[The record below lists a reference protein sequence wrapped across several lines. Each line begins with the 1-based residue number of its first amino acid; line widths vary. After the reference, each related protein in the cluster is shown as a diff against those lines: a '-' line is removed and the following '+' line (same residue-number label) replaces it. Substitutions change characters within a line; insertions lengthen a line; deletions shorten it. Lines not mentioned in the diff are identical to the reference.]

1 MLSDSDSESDNNQD
15 QDVHQLTINEHY
27 AKAFEYKKEREE
39 LQRLK
44 EQYGSDPDSSEE
56 ESTDSEDL
64 ESEDSDGEELTP
76 AMDAAILRTL
86 ARIKAKDPEIYKEG
100 KNIFGEEQEK
110 TTKSAKTALTRPT
123 GPAKEPKDKGKP
135 LTIRAANLQNALL
148 SRSPSPDPAP
158 ELVTHAE
165 EQRRLRDETI
175 AAFHANVGS
184 DDDGDEDDG
193 FLVPREKTL
202 DEVAREEEEYRR
214 FLESEV
220 GDLRDLVNVD
230 GAEPAEPAEEG
241 AEEEGTKKKKKK
253 SKEKKEK
260 GGEDGAAG
268 KSKQAEDQEFLVNY
282 ILNRGWIDR
291 ASKRVPT
298 YGEVT
303 SQAKKGKG
311 KAKAQPAG
319 DDEEN
324 SGEGSDAVGDV
335 SEEEVFEDI
344 VDRFESSYNFR
355 FEEADGSEIK
365 TYPRNLPSLVRRED
379 TTRKDARERRKQRKE
394 EELAKRK
401 EEVRRLKGLKVKEI
415 RARLER
421 AGVTTGEAESLEEL
435 GIDLDAPWDPEAH
448 DKQMANLYALD
459 GGEEEGEYGDND
471 ELEDED
477 NGEKPVW
484 DEVDMG
490 DIRMSPEASTS
501 RAEKKEK
508 KKKKKK
514 GGAEDDDGGVDV
526 DAMDADAI
534 PAGGDDDDQWD
545 GTEEMRK
552 RKLDEW
558 MEEVYALDFNDL
570 VGGMPTRFH
579 YASVAPQKYGLSP
592 VEILLAKDSELNE
605 YMSVKKYAPYRAE
618 NKAGWD
624 HTRNERLRELKGK
637 VKERMTT
644 GGRDMVPDAG
654 WGGAGNGGGDGQVK
668 KKRKGKKER
677 MKEKGDA
684 AEGGGEAEA
693 EAEGG
698 EQDKGSKRKRDDAV
712 DADEPLE
719 GGKKKRR
726 RKKKDSAA
734 EVDS

>member
-1 MLSDSDSESDNNQD
+1 MLSDSESESDQGHG

-56 ESTDSEDL
+56 DETDSEDL

-86 ARIKAKDPEIYKEG
+86 ARIKRKDPGIYEEG

-110 TTKSAKTALTRPT
+110 TTQSVKAALTRPAD
-123 GPAKEPKDKGKP
+123 PAKKPKDKGKP
-135 LTIRAANLQNALL
+135 LTIRAANLQSALL
-148 SRSPSPDPAP
+148 SRSPSPEHAP
-158 ELVTHAE
+158 EPVTHVE

-175 AAFHANVGS
+175 AAFHAAE
-184 DDDGDEDDG
+184 GDEEEDW
-193 FLVPREKTL
+193 LVPREKTM
-202 DEVAREEEEYRR
+202 DEVAHEEEEYRQ
-214 FLESEV
+214 FLENEV
-220 GDLRDLVNVD
+220 GDLRDLVDV
-230 GAEPAEPAEEG
+230 GGPASVAEPSQEEDG
-241 AEEEGTKKKKKK
+241 IKKKKKK
-253 SKEKKEK
+253 KKENKSGEEGASK
-260 GGEDGAAG
+260 GGE
-268 KSKQAEDQEFLVNY
+268 KSKQEEDQDFLVNY

-291 ASKRVPT
+291 SSKRVPT
-298 YGEVT
+298 YREVT
-303 SQAKKGKG
+303 SQSKKGKG
-311 KAKAQPAG
+311 KAPPAG
-319 DDEEN
+319 SGSEGE
-324 SGEGSDAVGDV
+324 SGEDSDD
-335 SEEEVFEDI
+335 EEEVFDDI

-355 FEEADGSEIK
+355 FEETDGTEIK
-365 TYPRNLPSLVRRED
+365 SYPRNLPSLVRRED

-421 AGVTTGEAESLEEL
+421 AGVATGDAETLQEL

-448 DKQMANLYALD
+448 DRQMENLYALN
-459 GGEEEGEYGDND
+459 GEEDEGEEIEYDAD
-471 ELEDED
+471 
-477 NGEKPVW
+477 GEKPTW
-484 DEVDMG
+484 GEDVDIG
-490 DIRMSPEASTS
+490 DIRMSPSFGPSSSKA
-501 RAEKKEK
+501 EK

-514 GGAEDDDGGVDV
+514 NKGGEDEDEGVDI

-534 PAGGDDDDQWD
+534 PAGGDDEEWD

-558 MEEVYALDFNDL
+558 MDEVYGLDFNDL
-570 VGGMPTRFH
+570 VGGIPTRFH
-579 YASVAPQKYGLSP
+579 YASVAPQKFGLNP

-605 YMSVKKYAPYRAE
+605 YMSVKKYAPYRAD
-618 NKAGWD
+618 NKVGWD

-637 VKERMTT
+637 VKERL
-644 GGRDMVPDAG
+644 GGAIVEESGRD
-654 WGGAGNGGGDGQVK
+654 GQIK

-677 MKEKGDA
+677 MKEKGAVDA
-684 AEGGGEAEA
+684 DGPTDPPKESNGAEDTGL
-693 EAEGG
+693 
-698 EQDKGSKRKRDDAV
+698 KRKRDVPVEDA
-712 DADEPLE
+712 AEPVEAGEPTE

-726 RKKKDSAA
+726 RKKKDSAVEA
-734 EVDS
+734 

>member
-1 MLSDSDSESDNNQD
+1 MLSDSDAESDNGQD
-15 QDVHQLTINEHY
+15 LHQLTINEHY

-56 ESTDSEDL
+56 DETDSEDL

-110 TTKSAKTALTRPT
+110 TTKSAKASLTRPA

-135 LTIRAANLQNALL
+135 LTIRAANLQSALL
-148 SRSPSPDPAP
+148 SRSPSPERAP
-158 ELVTHAE
+158 EPVTHVE

-175 AAFHANVGS
+175 AAFHAAA
-184 DDDGDEDDG
+184 DEEEDD

-202 DEVAREEEEYRR
+202 DEVAREEEEYRQ
-214 FLESEV
+214 FLEKEV
-220 GDLRDLVNVD
+220 GDLRNLVDVGGDVAAEELAQD
-230 GAEPAEPAEEG
+230 GEEEG
-241 AEEEGTKKKKKK
+241 AKKKKKK
-253 SKEKKEK
+253 KKEKKDDTSK
-260 GGEDGAAG
+260 ATGT
-268 KSKQAEDQEFLVNY
+268 SKQEEDQEFLVNY

-291 ASKRVPT
+291 SSKRVPT

-303 SQAKKGKG
+303 SQKKKGKAI
-311 KAKAQPAG
+311 AKAQPA
-319 DDEEN
+319 DDSED
-324 SGEGSDAVGDV
+324 SGSEDDAGEDDTD
-335 SEEEVFEDI
+335 EEEVFDDI

-421 AGVTTGEAESLEEL
+421 AGVATGEAECNAYFSSAQTINLFVSPAALQEL
-435 GIDLDAPWDPEAH
+435 GIDLDTPWDPEAH
-448 DKQMANLYALD
+448 DKQMANLYALNGEED
-459 GGEEEGEYGDND
+459 GEDGGDGEIEGDAEKPMWDNDQGGEEKEE
-471 ELEDED
+471 EE
-477 NGEKPVW
+477 EKRRVQ
-484 DEVDMG
+484 
-490 DIRMSPEASTS
+490 
-501 RAEKKEK
+501 
-508 KKKKKK
+508 
-514 GGAEDDDGGVDV
+514 EDDDEGVDV
-526 DAMDADAI
+526 DAMDADAL
-534 PAGGDDDDQWD
+534 PAGDDDDEEWD

-552 RKLDEW
+552 RKLDQW
-558 MEEVYALDFNDL
+558 MDEVYALDFNDL
-570 VGGMPTRFH
+570 VGGLPTRFH
-579 YASVAPQKYGLSP
+579 YTSVAPQKFGLSP

-605 YMSVKKYAPYRAE
+605 YMSVKKYAPYRAD

-624 HTRNERLRELKGK
+624 KNRNERLRELKGK
-637 VKERMTT
+637 VKERM
-644 GGRDMVPDAG
+644 
-654 WGGAGNGGGDGQVK
+654 GGADVEEHGRDGQVK

-677 MKEKGDA
+677 MKEKGL
-684 AEGGGEAEA
+684 A
-693 EAEGG
+693 EAEGAAEG
-698 EQDKGSKRKRDDAV
+698 AKAEANGAEDKGVKRKRDATEDVV
-712 DADEPLE
+712 DAGEPPE
-719 GGKKKRR
+719 GGKKKRK
-726 RKKKDSAA
+726 RKKKDAA
-734 EVDS
+734 VEVES